1 MKKEKGR
8 IKSKRIFS
16 DSFKKSIVTKYE
28 KGESTV
34 NQLGQDYHI
43 GVQLIYRWIH
53 KYSRYYD
60 HGSRIIVEMKSQD
73 QTNKELRAKI
83 KELESIVGKK
93 QITIDYLEKL
103 IELTE
108 KELKISVKKKDVSS
122 PLTGSEQIKKNTS
135 GQ

>member
-34 NQLGQDYHI
+34 NQLEQDYHI

>member
-1 MKKEKGR
+1 MKKERSR
-8 IKSKRIFS
+8 IRSRRIFS
-16 DSFKKSIVTKYE
+16 ESFKKSIVKKYE

-34 NQLGQDYHI
+34 NELGQDYHI

-108 KELKISVKKKDVSS
+108 KELKFSVKKKDVSS